1 MRKRYRR
8 PRRSSRDEHWPS
20 WPGGINTADPAT
32 LPVRLLRNRILRS
45 VRRARRV
52 ASFSPENKHLSTENN
67 RLCRHNDAAAPK
79 DGHLAKADVASVPQT
94 KRSSPKN
101 PSSACSTQD
110 RRRRIGPCVR
120 FGTAR
125 HRIEVGRASALV
137 EAGRGVYEHRSGA
150 HIRHSILNNTFTDA
164 DKEMVDGISNASG
177 ITDFLKFLSADTACL
192 CPDPDRWHAN
202 SMSIPPRQ
210 EVFRCRHGRRRTRT
224 DTQECP
230 RQG

>member
-32 LPVRLLRNRILRS
+32 LPVRLLRNRILRP

-94 KRSSPKN
+94 KRSSPKT
-101 PSSACSTQD
+101 PSRARARLKIVGGGLAPAYGLILPGIELKWAELQPWLRPAAACTNTD
-110 RRRRIGPCVR
+110 P
-120 FGTAR
+120 
-125 HRIEVGRASALV
+125 
-137 EAGRGVYEHRSGA
+137 A
-150 HIRHSILNNTFTDA
+150 HTSVTPF
-164 DKEMVDGISNASG
+164 
-177 ITDFLKFLSADTACL
+177 
-192 CPDPDRWHAN
+192 
-202 SMSIPPRQ
+202 
-210 EVFRCRHGRRRTRT
+210 
-224 DTQECP
+224 
-230 RQG
+230 